1 MGFSEFGLGYFKD
14 YHAMKSEGNCTVHIV
29 RQIPLWQD
37 EVTFQVVWAESGD
50 WVVSCEAFAAA
61 EMA

>member
-1 MGFSEFGLGYFKD
+1 
-14 YHAMKSEGNCTVHIV
+14 MKSEGNCTVHIV

-50 WVVSCEAFAAA
+50 WVVMCKAFSAA